1 MTPETS
7 GTAARLLSI
16 GEFSRMTFLS
26 VKTLR
31 HYHET
36 GLLAPAR
43 IDTSS
48 GYRYYDA
55 AQVTTAQ
62 VIRRFRDLDLPIDR
76 LRAFL
81 DAPDEDAR
89 NLVIVDHLD
98 RMSAQLQETQD
109 TVDSLR
115 RMLVADPS
123 GDGRSS
129 FPVAYREEPALTTV
143 AITDRVG
150 GADVVAWWMEAFREL
165 HRAVRVSGAARAGND
180 GAMFPTEFF
189 AEEEGQL
196 VAFVPVASVPGRLPP
211 RVTAYDVP
219 AARLAV
225 TTFDGP
231 PLDLDRAYGAV
242 GRWVVEQAASSE
254 GPVRER
260 YIPTGDEDDLL
271 AHTTEVC
278 WPVAS

>member
-1 MTPETS
+1 MTSDAP
-7 GTAARLLSI
+7 LLSI

-43 IDTSS
+43 IDPSS
-48 GYRYYDA
+48 GYRYYDLS
-55 AQVTTAQ
+55 QVTTAQ
-62 VIRRFRDLDLPIDR
+62 VIRRFRDLDLPIEQ

-81 DAPDEDAR
+81 GAADEGSR
-89 NLVIVDHLD
+89 NAVIVDHLD

-115 RMLVADPS
+115 RMLAEEDA
-123 GDGRSS
+123 G
-129 FPVAYREEPALTTV
+129 FPVAYRDEPTLTALAV
-143 AITDRVG
+143 TDRV
-150 GADVVAWWMEAFREL
+150 ATSDVVAWWMDAFREL
-165 HRAVRVSGAARAGND
+165 HRVVRASGASRAGTD
-180 GAMFPTEFF
+180 GALFPTEFF
-189 AEEEGQL
+189 ADEVGDL
-196 VAFVPVASVPGRLPP
+196 VAFVPVEAVPSVLPA
-211 RVTAYDVP
+211 RITAYDVP

-242 GRWVVEQAASSE
+242 GRWVFDRATSSA

-260 YIPTGDEDDLL
+260 YLPTGDEDDLL
-271 AHTTEVC
+271 AHSTEVC
-278 WPVAS
+278 WPIAG

>member
-1 MTPETS
+1 MTS
-7 GTAARLLSI
+7 DVALLSI

-43 IDTSS
+43 IDESS
-48 GYRYYDA
+48 GYRYYDVS
-55 AQVTTAQ
+55 QVTTAQ

-89 NLVIVDHLD
+89 NAVIVDHLD
-98 RMSAQLQETQD
+98 RMSVQLQETRA

-115 RMLVADPS
+115 RMLSAEDAA
-123 GDGRSS
+123 
-129 FPVAYREEPALTTV
+129 FPVAYRDEPTV
-143 AITDRVG
+143 TSLAISDRVA

-165 HRAVRVSGAARAGND
+165 HRALRVSGAVRAGTD
-180 GAMFPTEFF
+180 GALFPTEFF
-189 AEEEGQL
+189 ADEVGEL
-196 VAFVPVASVPGRLPP
+196 VAFIPVSFLPDRLPA
-211 RVTAYDVP
+211 RVTTYDVP

-242 GRWVVEQAASSE
+242 GRWVIDQATASP

-260 YIPTGDEDDLL
+260 YLPTGDEDDLL

>member
-1 MTPETS
+1 MTSDP
-7 GTAARLLSI
+7 RLVPI

-43 IDTSS
+43 IDDSS
-48 GYRYYDA
+48 GYRYYDVS
-55 AQVTTAQ
+55 QVATAQ
-62 VIRRFRDLDLPIDR
+62 VIRRFRELDLPIDQ
-76 LRAFL
+76 LRTFL
-81 DAPDEDAR
+81 DAPDDETR
-89 NLVIVDHLD
+89 NAVIVDHLD
-98 RMSAQLQETQD
+98 NMHAQLQETQA

-115 RMLVADPS
+115 RMLLPGGAA
-123 GDGRSS
+123 
-129 FPVAYREEPALTTV
+129 FPVAYRDEPVLTTLAV
-143 AITDRVG
+143 TDRV
-150 GADVVAWWMEAFREL
+150 ASTDVVAWWMEAFAEL
-165 HRAVRVSGAARAGND
+165 HRAVRTSGAERTAAD
-180 GAMFPTEFF
+180 GALFPTEFF
-189 AEEEGQL
+189 ADEAGDL
-196 VAFVPVASVPGRLPP
+196 VAFVPVAAVPSGLPA

-231 PLDLDRAYGAV
+231 PLDLDRAYGAL
-242 GRWVVEQAASSE
+242 GRWVVEQATASD

-260 YIPTGDEDDLL
+260 YLPTGDEDDLL

>member
-1 MTPETS
+1 MVSDVP
-7 GTAARLLSI
+7 LLSI

-31 HYHET
+31 HYQET

-43 IDTSS
+43 IDPSS
-48 GYRYYDA
+48 GYRYYDVT
-55 AQVTTAQ
+55 QVRTAQ
-62 VIRRFRDLDLPIDR
+62 VIRRFRELDLPIER

-81 DAPDEDAR
+81 DADDDESR
-89 NLVIVDHLD
+89 NDVIVDHLE
-98 RMSAQLQETQD
+98 RMSAQLQETQA

-115 RMLVADPS
+115 RMLAEEES
-123 GDGRSS
+123 A
-129 FPVAYREEPALTTV
+129 FTVAYRDEGALTTLAV
-143 AITDRVG
+143 TDRV
-150 GADVVAWWMEAFREL
+150 AASDVVAWWMDAFREL
-165 HRAVRVSGAARAGND
+165 HRCVRVSGAVRGGTD
-180 GAMFPTEFF
+180 GALFPTEFF
-189 AEEEGQL
+189 ADEEGEL
-196 VAFVPVASVPGRLPP
+196 VAFVPVVTVPPRLPV

-219 AARLAV
+219 ARRLAV

-242 GRWVVEQAASSE
+242 GRWVFNQAASSP

-260 YIPTGDEDDLL
+260 YLPTGDEDDLL

-278 WPVAS
+278 WPVAGPA

>member
-1 MTPETS
+1 MTSDVP
-7 GTAARLLSI
+7 LLSI

-36 GLLAPAR
+36 GLLAPAW
-43 IDTSS
+43 IDESS
-48 GYRYYDA
+48 GYRYYDVS
-55 AQVTTAQ
+55 QVTTAQ
-62 VIRRFRDLDLPIDR
+62 LIRRFRDLDLPIEH

-81 DAPDEDAR
+81 AAPDEESR
-89 NLVIVDHLD
+89 NAVIVDHLD
-98 RMSAQLQETQD
+98 RMSAQLQETQS

-115 RMLVADPS
+115 QMLVEEA
-123 GDGRSS
+123 GA
-129 FPVAYREEPALTTV
+129 FPVAYRDEPTLTALAV
-143 AITDRVG
+143 VDRVA
-150 GADVVAWWMEAFREL
+150 GADVVAWWMDAFHAL
-165 HRAVRVSGAARAGND
+165 HRTVRVSGATRLGTD
-180 GAMFPTEFF
+180 GALFPTEFF
-189 AEEEGQL
+189 TDEVGDL
-196 VAFVPVASVPGRLPP
+196 VAFVPVTAVPDDLPA
-211 RVTAYDVP
+211 RVTTYQVP

-242 GRWVVEQAASSE
+242 GRWVFDQAASSP

-260 YIPTGDEDDLL
+260 YLPTGDEDDLL

-278 WPVAS
+278 WPVS

>member
-1 MTPETS
+1 MTPEMS
-7 GTAARLLSI
+7 GTPARLLSI

-31 HYHET
+31 HYHDT

-43 IDTSS
+43 IDGSS
-48 GYRYYDA
+48 GYRYYDTS
-55 AQVTTAQ
+55 QVTTAQ
-62 VIRRFRDLDLPIDR
+62 VIRRFRDLDLPIER
-76 LRAFL
+76 LRTFL
-81 DAPDEDAR
+81 DAPDEEAR
-89 NLVIVDHLD
+89 NAVIVDHLD

-123 GDGRSS
+123 GEGRAS
-129 FPVAYREEPALTTV
+129 FPVAYRDEPALTTL

-150 GADVVAWWMEAFREL
+150 ASDVVGWWMEAFREL
-165 HRAVRVSGAARAGND
+165 HRAVRVSGATRAGND

-189 AEEEGQL
+189 AEEEGRL
-196 VAFVPVASVPGRLPP
+196 VAFVPVARVPDRLPA
-211 RVTAYDVP
+211 RVTTYDVP

-242 GRWVVEQAASSE
+242 GRWVVEQASSSE

-278 WPVAS
+278 WPVAG

>member
-1 MTPETS
+1 MTS
-7 GTAARLLSI
+7 DASLVSI

-26 VKTLR
+26 VKALR

-43 IDTSS
+43 IDDAT
-48 GYRYYDA
+48 GYRFYDVS
-55 AQVTTAQ
+55 QITEAQ
-62 VIRRFRDLDLPIDR
+62 VIRRFRDLDLPIEQ

-81 DAPDEDAR
+81 DAPDEQAR
-89 NLVIVDHLD
+89 NAVIVDHLD
-98 RMSAQLQETQD
+98 TMSAQLRETQD

-115 RMLVADPS
+115 RMLATEATA
-123 GDGRSS
+123 
-129 FPVAYREEPALTTV
+129 FPVAYRDEPTLTTL
-143 AITDRVG
+143 AITDHVAG
-150 GADVVAWWMEAFREL
+150 SDVVAWWMEAFGEL
-165 HRAVRVSGAARAGND
+165 HRAVRVSGAARTGTD
-180 GAMFPTEFF
+180 GALFPTEFF
-189 AEEEGQL
+189 ADEAGDL
-196 VAFVPVASVPGRLPP
+196 VAFVPVAELPERLPT
-211 RVTAYDVP
+211 RITAYDVP

-242 GRWVVEQAASSE
+242 GRWVVEQAIASA

-260 YIPTGDEDDLL
+260 YLPSGDEDDLL

-278 WPVAS
+278 WPVAG

>member
-1 MTPETS
+1 MTSDVP
-7 GTAARLLSI
+7 LLSI

-43 IDTSS
+43 IDASS
-48 GYRYYDA
+48 GYRYYDPS
-55 AQVTTAQ
+55 QVTTAQ
-62 VIRRFRDLDLPIDR
+62 VIRRFRDLDLPIEQ
-76 LRAFL
+76 LRSFL
-81 DAPDEDAR
+81 GAPDEEAR
-89 NLVIVDHLD
+89 KAVIVDHLD
-98 RMSAQLQETQD
+98 RMSAQLRETQD

-115 RMLVADPS
+115 RMLADE
-123 GDGRSS
+123 GTA
-129 FPVAYREEPALTTV
+129 FPVVYRDEAAVTAL
-143 AITDRVG
+143 AITDRVA
-150 GADVVAWWMEAFREL
+150 GADVVAWWMDAFHEL
-165 HRAVRVSGAARAGND
+165 HRTVRVSGASRAGTD
-180 GAMFPTEFF
+180 GALFPTEFF
-189 AEEEGQL
+189 ADEVGDL
-196 VAFVPVASVPGRLPP
+196 VAFVPVETVPTRLPA

-219 AARLAV
+219 AGRHAV

-242 GRWVVEQAASSE
+242 GRWVFDQATSSA

-260 YIPTGDEDDLL
+260 YLPTGDEDDLL

-278 WPVAS
+278 WPVAG

>member
-1 MTPETS
+1 MTSDVP
-7 GTAARLLSI
+7 LLSI

-43 IDTSS
+43 IDESS
-48 GYRYYDA
+48 GYRYYDVS
-55 AQVTTAQ
+55 QVTTAQ
-62 VIRRFRDLDLPIDR
+62 LIRRFRDLDLPIEH

-81 DAPDEDAR
+81 AAPDEESR
-89 NLVIVDHLD
+89 NAVIVDHLD
-98 RMSAQLQETQD
+98 RMSAQLQETRA

-115 RMLVADPS
+115 RMLSSEDT
-123 GDGRSS
+123 S
-129 FPVAYREEPALTTV
+129 FPVAYRDEPNLTTLAV
-143 AITDRVG
+143 TDRVA

-165 HRAVRVSGAARAGND
+165 HRAVRVSGAARTGTD
-180 GAMFPTEFF
+180 GALFPTEFF
-189 AEEEGQL
+189 ADEVGEL
-196 VAFVPVASVPGRLPP
+196 VAFVPVSA
-211 RVTAYDVP
+211 VP
-219 AARLAV
+219 ARLAARVAAYEVPASRLAV

-242 GRWVVEQAASSE
+242 GRWVIDQATSSP

-260 YIPTGDEDDLL
+260 YLPTGDEDDLL

-278 WPVAS
+278 WPVK

>member
-1 MTPETS
+1 MTSES
-7 GTAARLLSI
+7 RLVPI

-43 IDTSS
+43 IDPSS
-48 GYRYYDA
+48 GYRYYDVS
-55 AQVTTAQ
+55 QVTTAQ
-62 VIRRFRDLDLPIDR
+62 VIRRFRELDLPIEQ
-76 LRAFL
+76 LRTFL
-81 DAPDEDAR
+81 DAPDDRAR
-89 NLVIVDHLD
+89 NAVIVDHLD
-98 RMSAQLQETQD
+98 AMSTQLRETQD

-115 RMLVADPS
+115 RMLSTDDAA
-123 GDGRSS
+123 
-129 FPVAYREEPALTTV
+129 FPVTYRDERTTTTLAVFDHV
-143 AITDRVG
+143 A
-150 GADVVAWWMEAFREL
+150 ASDVVAWWMDAFGEL
-165 HRAVRVSGAARAGND
+165 HRAVRSSGAARTGHD
-180 GAMFPTEFF
+180 GALFPTEFF
-189 AEEEGQL
+189 ADEESGL
-196 VAFVPVASVPGRLPP
+196 VAFVPVAAVPARLPA

-242 GRWVVEQAASSE
+242 GRWVREQAASSD

-260 YIPTGDEDDLL
+260 YLPTGDEDDLL

-278 WPVAS
+278 WPVSS

>member
-1 MTPETS
+1 MTSDVP
-7 GTAARLLSI
+7 LLSI

-43 IDTSS
+43 IDPSS
-48 GYRYYDA
+48 GYRFYDVS
-55 AQVTTAQ
+55 QVATAQ
-62 VIRRFRDLDLPIDR
+62 VIRRFRDLDLPIER

-81 DAPDEDAR
+81 DAVDEESR
-89 NLVIVDHLD
+89 NAVIVDHLD
-98 RMSAQLQETQD
+98 RMSAQLQETQA

-115 RMLVADPS
+115 RMLAEEDAA
-123 GDGRSS
+123 
-129 FPVAYREEPALTTV
+129 FLVAYRDEPALTTLAV
-143 AITDRVG
+143 SGRVG
-150 GADVVAWWMEAFREL
+150 AVDVVAWWMESFREL
-165 HRAVRVSGAARAGND
+165 HRAVRVSGAARTGSD
-180 GAMFPTEFF
+180 GALFPTEFF
-189 AEEEGQL
+189 ADEVGDL
-196 VAFVPVASVPGRLPP
+196 LAFVPVASVPAPLPSG
-211 RVTAYDVP
+211 VSAYEVP
-219 AARLAV
+219 AGRFAV

-242 GRWVVEQAASSE
+242 GRWVLDQATSSP

-260 YIPTGDEDDLL
+260 YLPVGDEDDLL

-278 WPVAS
+278 WPVTA